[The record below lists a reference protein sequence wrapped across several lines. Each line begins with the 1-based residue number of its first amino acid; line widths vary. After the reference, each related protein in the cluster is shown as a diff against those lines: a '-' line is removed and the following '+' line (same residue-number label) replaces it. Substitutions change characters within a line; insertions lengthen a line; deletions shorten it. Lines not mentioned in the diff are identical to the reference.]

1 MSLRPRGAYIKL
13 ACYKN
18 TRAMSASKLFAG
30 QQCLHNPAL
39 NGLTRAKSI
48 FTVSKD
54 EQNKLFND

>member
-1 MSLRPRGAYIKL
+1 
-13 ACYKN
+13 
-18 TRAMSASKLFAG
+18 MSASKLFAG